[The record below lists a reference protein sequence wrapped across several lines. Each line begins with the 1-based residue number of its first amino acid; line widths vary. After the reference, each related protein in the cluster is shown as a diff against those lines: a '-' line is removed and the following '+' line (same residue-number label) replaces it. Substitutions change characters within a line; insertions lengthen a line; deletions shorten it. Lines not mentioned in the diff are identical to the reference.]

1 MEVRRRNNNI
11 SKLGYFGSFQV
22 TDDLEQDLSL
32 YFTNIAEGEIS
43 WASSKKIRAMLKMI
57 DEIEST
63 GDAIFAMSKVV
74 SRIKEKKIK
83 LNQHQNES
91 MEERI
96 DSFSRDLPR

>member
-1 MEVRRRNNNI
+1 
-11 SKLGYFGSFQV
+11 
-22 TDDLEQDLSL
+22 
-32 YFTNIAEGEIS
+32 
-43 WASSKKIRAMLKMI
+43 MLKMI